1 MCAAVSEPLPPP
13 LLAAPAPPPDTMNAE
28 GEGATPLM
36 YACQQ
41 ARDADVKA
49 LLAKKV
55 FIMYSKFYIR
65 RIYKAFNFY
74 YTIGHQS
81 F

>member
-1 MCAAVSEPLPPP
+1 MCAAVSEPPPPP

-55 FIMYSKFYIR
+55 SVRLVFIMYSKFYIR

-74 YTIGHQS
+74 
-81 F
+81 

>member
-1 MCAAVSEPLPPP
+1 MCAAVSEPPPPP

-55 FIMYSKFYIR
+55 SRPFG
-65 RIYKAFNFY
+65 FY
-74 YTIGHQS
+74 YLFKILH
-81 F
+81 